1 MCYICV
7 KLDIFIM
14 RKSVF
19 IIRLFVFSQI
29 FFAQNIYKVKAGDT
43 LYNISKTQNVSIDY
57 LYQMNPGLEK
67 SGLKEGLGIKIDN
80 NAEETQIINTELS
93 NKGSVYIIEKGDTL
107 YGVSKK
113 LETSID
119 ELIKCNEGLTAENI
133 KIGQVLNTSSD
144 SVINKPFENND
155 KSEVAISNNY
165 KNYYVVQ
172 KGDTLYSLA
181 KRFNIDEADLRA
193 YNPVLVNEL
202 KVGQKIHFP
211 DVEDGFITHKV
222 KKKETIFSIT
232 RKYNVSLL
240 ELLDHNPSLIN
251 GLKIGM
257 NLKIPIKS
265 IENYDKDI
273 VKDEVANRY
282 EEGFNVLY
290 ILPFNSS
297 DFRSSK
303 KRSYSTAEF
312 YMGSLFA
319 LDSLATKGMK
329 INVETFD
336 NKGLLSETKSIV
348 REINFDNFDLIIGPL
363 RSENVHWVSDH
374 LKEKKIKIIS
384 PFSRSVNV
392 DGRENLIK
400 TNLTQEVIIEKLSYT
415 IKLGNQ
421 YDSIFIIG
429 NDNVNLKNDLAKQ
442 FGESYI
448 EQITSVKNYDFT
460 KIPEK
465 SSIILNTI
473 NASVAKSA
481 LVKMHDEKVNDNL
494 SKVFAIG
501 YNAAY
506 VKGKGVNKSYLGAQ
520 LLTDLGLTAIIPN
533 YFNDNKYNVYK
544 TKYDYRKENQGFPDK
559 YSSAGFD
566 WTYYMILNDEYN
578 NPVNVREGLFNK
590 IKLEKI
596 EGGGFVNKGIF
607 TIKY

>member
-1 MCYICV
+1 
-7 KLDIFIM
+7 M

-19 IIRLFVFSQI
+19 IISLFVFSQI

-57 LYQMNPGLEK
+57 LYQVNPGLEE
-67 SGLKEGLGIKIDN
+67 SGLKEGLDLKIVEDSQEN
-80 NAEETQIINTELS
+80 KIINTESPDLS
-93 NKGSVYIIEKGDTL
+93 NKNRSYTVEKGDTL

-119 ELIKCNEGLTAENI
+119 ELIRYNEGLTAENI
-133 KIGQVLNTSSD
+133 KIGQVLNTGSGYTVS
-144 SVINKPFENND
+144 KTLENNNK
-155 KSEVAISNNY
+155 KSEVATASDG

-181 KRFNIDEADLRA
+181 KRFNTNEATLKT
-193 YNPVLVNEL
+193 YNPLLVNNL
-202 KVGQKIHFP
+202 SVGQKIYFP
-211 DVEDGFITHKV
+211 VVEDGFVTHKV
-222 KKKETIFSIT
+222 KKGETIFSIT

-240 ELLDHNPSLIN
+240 ELLEQNPSLIN
-251 GLKIGM
+251 GLKTGM

-265 IENYDKDI
+265 IENDDNEIIKG
-273 VKDEVANRY
+273 ETSGY
-282 EEGFNVLY
+282 EEVFNVLY
-290 ILPFNSS
+290 ILPFNSN
-297 DFRSSK
+297 DFQESK

-329 INVETFD
+329 INVDTFD

-348 REINFDNFDLIIGPL
+348 NKVNFDEVDLIIGPL

-374 LKEKKIKIIS
+374 VKNKKVKVIS
-384 PFSRSVNV
+384 PFSRSVDV
-392 DGRENLIK
+392 TGRENLIK
-400 TNLTQEVIIEKLSYT
+400 TNLTQKVIVEKLSSV

-421 YDSIFIIG
+421 IDSIFVIG
-429 NDNVNLKNDLAKQ
+429 NDNANLKDDLVKQ
-442 FGESYI
+442 FDKSYI

-481 LVKMHDEKVNDNL
+481 LIKMHDERVNDRL
-494 SKVFAIG
+494 TKVFAMG

-506 VKGKGVNKSYLGAQ
+506 VKGMGVNKSYLGAQ
-520 LLTDLGLTAIIPN
+520 LLIDLGLTAIIPN
-533 YFNDNKYNVYK
+533 YFNDNKDNVYK
-544 TKYDYRKENQGFPDK
+544 TKYDYRRENQGFPDK

-590 IKLEKI
+590 IQLEKLD
-596 EGGGFVNKGIF
+596 GGGFVNKGIF